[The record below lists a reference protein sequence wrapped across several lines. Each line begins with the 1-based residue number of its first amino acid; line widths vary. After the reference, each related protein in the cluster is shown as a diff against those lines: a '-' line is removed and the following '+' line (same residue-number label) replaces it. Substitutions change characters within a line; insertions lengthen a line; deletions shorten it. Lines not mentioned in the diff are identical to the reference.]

1 MYLSLSQSLN
11 CFHIAVDERIIDTP
25 MTDEDMSVVRDIASL
40 LRPFRATLTAMQ
52 ASKTAVISR
61 VYGMICSLMT
71 QMSESK
77 V

>member
-1 MYLSLSQSLN
+1 MYLSQSLN
-11 CFHIAVDERIIDTP
+11 CFQIAVDERIIDAP